1 MTLVPTINARI
12 EKINKQID
20 ETQSITNSEFPPY
33 KLLIITPQKFERYL
47 KPLKV
52 HKEKYGITTY
62 IATLDEIYEKMYWN
76 GRDKAEKIKY
86 YIKESIENWGTQ
98 YVLLIGGKVRQFNR
112 WHLPVRYINV
122 GNSWERHILSDL
134 YFADIYDSKGDFS
147 SWDSDE
153 DGIYG
158 EWFYGEQPEDKN
170 IDLIPDVAV
179 GRLPCR
185 NRFEVILMVK
195 KIISYEKTAYN
206 KPWFYDMVAIAGDTY
221 PEYQNPDWAG
231 NEGEIYA
238 DMAIENMTGF
248 NPIKLYTSN
257 ETLKSWKDMKSAIN
271 NGCGFLYFV
280 GHGSATSWSTHFPN
294 SKNWTEGFTV
304 SHFPHLKNINK
315 LPICVVSGCHNCQFD
330 VSIFNL
336 FNETRKNHGEAGY
349 ECWGWRMTRKIGGG
363 SIATIGCSALGFT
376 KEDKVSFK
384 GGINELEVEFFKAYG
399 QDNIDIIGDT
409 WKEAI
414 NWYVSSYPIDWGIEL
429 TNDSWVDIQVPS
441 TWTLLGDPSLKI
453 GGYPSAM
460 V

>member
-1 MTLVPTINARI
+1 
-12 EKINKQID
+12 
-20 ETQSITNSEFPPY
+20 
-33 KLLIITPQKFERYL
+33 
-47 KPLKV
+47 
-52 HKEKYGITTY
+52 
-62 IATLDEIYEKMYWN
+62 
-76 GRDKAEKIKY
+76 
-86 YIKESIENWGTQ
+86 
-98 YVLLIGGKVRQFNR
+98 
-112 WHLPVRYINV
+112 
-122 GNSWERHILSDL
+122 
-134 YFADIYDSKGDFS
+134 
-147 SWDSDE
+147 
-153 DGIYG
+153 
-158 EWFYGEQPEDKN
+158 
-170 IDLIPDVAV
+170 
-179 GRLPCR
+179 
-185 NRFEVILMVK
+185 MVK

-304 SHFPHLKNINK
+304 SHF
-315 LPICVVSGCHNCQFD
+315 
-330 VSIFNL
+330 
-336 FNETRKNHGEAGY
+336 HGEAGY

-399 QDNIDIIGDT
+399 QNNIDVIGDT
-409 WKEAI
+409 WKAALD
-414 NWYVSSYPIDWGIEL
+414 WYVSTYSINWEEEL
-429 TNDSWVDIQVPS
+429 SNDSWVDIQVPS
-441 TWTLLGDPSLKI
+441 TWTLIGDPSLKI
-453 GGYPSAM
+453 GGYPSAI